1 MFGVFAL
8 FAAAGLPGCR
18 EGKSEA
24 DLKFIQM
31 PQFRALVD
39 ESKQTPSLILIADA
53 RTQSEWMA
61 GHVPGSRNIRAELAR
76 SDSADLPRLAQFPT
90 IVVYGADPAH
100 SGAKQLAKRLLD
112 GTDSKILIYPGGMRA
127 WKLSALP
134 VELSDGTIVTDQA
147 VDAPA
152 TKEPAKEAAKESA
165 KEPSIAPSR

>member
-8 FAAAGLPGCR
+8 VAAVVLAGCR
-18 EGKSEA
+18 DGKSEE

-53 RTQSEWMA
+53 RTQSEWAA

-76 SDSADLPRLAQFPT
+76 PDSADLPRLAQFPT
-90 IVVYGADPAH
+90 IVVYGTDPAH

-112 GTDSKILIYPGGMRA
+112 GTDCKILIYPGGMRA

-134 VELSDGTIVTDQA
+134 VELPDGTIVTDPA
-147 VDAPA
+147 ADAPV
-152 TKEPAKEAAKESA
+152 TKEPAKNSGKEPA
-165 KEPSIAPSR
+165 KEPTIAPSR